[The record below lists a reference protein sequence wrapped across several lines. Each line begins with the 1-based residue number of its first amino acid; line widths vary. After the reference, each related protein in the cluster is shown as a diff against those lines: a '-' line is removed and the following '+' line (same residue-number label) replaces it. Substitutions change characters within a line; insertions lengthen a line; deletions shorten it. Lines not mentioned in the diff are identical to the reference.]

1 MLHLNPQLVDDTY
14 HAILGEGPVWYDG
27 HLLWVDILGNKVLRY
42 TPGTG
47 QEEHFDCD
55 DMVGTVVQDA
65 NGAIIAAVLDRIVRI
80 DPASKTQTVICEVES
95 ELAHTRL
102 NDGKCDPQG
111 RLWVGTL
118 DLPETAASGSLYRVD
133 ADATVSKLYEGVTV
147 SNGLVWLDDTFYYID
162 SPRRTVMAFDYDAAA
177 GTIANERVAIDFEA
191 LGVKGYPDG
200 MTLDSDGNL
209 WVCRWAGF
217 GVTCFDP
224 KTTTILHELEL
235 PVANVTACAFGGPDL
250 QDLYI
255 TTASKGLSDEEKAAQ
270 PLAGR
275 LFHCRPGA
283 TGLPAPVF
291 AG

>member
-1 MLHLNPQLVDDTY
+1 MSAPQPIKGTY
-14 HAILGEGPVWYDG
+14 HAILGEGPVWYDN

-42 TPGTG
+42 TPVSGN
-47 QEEHFDCD
+47 EEHFDCD

-65 NGAIIAAVLDRIVRI
+65 NGGMIAAVLDRIVRI
-80 DPASKTQTVICEVES
+80 DPASKTQTELCKVES

-102 NDGKCDPQG
+102 NDGKCDPAG

-133 ADATVSKLYEGVTV
+133 PDASVSKLYEGVTV
-147 SNGLVWLDDTFYYID
+147 SNGLVWADDIFYYID

-177 GTIANERVAIDFEA
+177 GTITNERVAIDLEA

-200 MTLDSDGNL
+200 MTLDNEGNL

-217 GVTCFDP
+217 GVTCFEP
-224 KTTTILHELEL
+224 KTAAILHELEL
-235 PVANVTACAFGGPDL
+235 PVANVTACAFGGPEL